1 MCCVNCHTEGGWD
14 LETVCT
20 CLTGRLE
27 PITTVRSGVP
37 LDDTKDDTAGE
48 FTRWIF
54 FHELLP
60 PLLLLLR
67 LDFAGFDVNEGEVVG
82 DMGGEG
88 EGVSELHP
96 VGLPSILCGERND
109 PLIMYCLLCVGL
121 CCVCVCL
128 CASVYV

>member
-1 MCCVNCHTEGGWD
+1 M
-14 LETVCT
+14 
-20 CLTGRLE
+20 
-27 PITTVRSGVP
+27 RSGVP

-109 PLIMYCLLCVGL
+109 PLIMCCLLCVVL
-121 CCVCVCL
+121 CCVCMCCVCL
-128 CASVYV
+128 CACERFILFLLTLKNGFFLFLFPKKEKDSFLRS